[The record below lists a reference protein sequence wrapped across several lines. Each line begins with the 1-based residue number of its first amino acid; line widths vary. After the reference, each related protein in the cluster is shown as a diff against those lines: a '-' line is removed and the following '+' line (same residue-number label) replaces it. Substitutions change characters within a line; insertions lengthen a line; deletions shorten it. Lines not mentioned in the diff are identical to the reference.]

1 MEKKKVL
8 DSEEDV
14 DIDADCCEDDNDII
28 SVRRSRIL
36 AAQILDMKCSA
47 DEESNN
53 DACITISELTTADGL
68 DLKLRLDSRA
78 DEASTD
84 IKKIDAA
91 IESLRMWR
99 VAREMR
105 AKDEANGIF
114 SMDDTEVL
122 SSDFPETADLFEDV
136 VGGFHTRDEQTC
148 EAQSRRL
155 TAQQSE
161 SQSAIQTIQSISM
174 LANIRHQKQYE
185 FEQPNLKSQDKLN
198 KIIQELEVM
207 QQVVDFTQVEDTVR
221 LESRRNSTIERLERT
236 VIDEGL
242 DLQMNVASLQANLE
256 AFEKDLALLL
266 K

>member
-36 AAQILDMKCSA
+36 AAQILGTYMKVFVVRRGNLFFFLFRKPNATLSGWLDMKCSA

-53 DACITISELTTADGL
+53 DACLTISELTTADGL

-185 FEQPNLKSQDKLN
+185 FEQPNVSCCYN
-198 KIIQELEVM
+198 VLEV
-207 QQVVDFTQVEDTVR
+207 
-221 LESRRNSTIERLERT
+221 I
-236 VIDEGL
+236 VIIAICG
-242 DLQMNVASLQANLE
+242 
-256 AFEKDLALLL
+256 
-266 K
+266 